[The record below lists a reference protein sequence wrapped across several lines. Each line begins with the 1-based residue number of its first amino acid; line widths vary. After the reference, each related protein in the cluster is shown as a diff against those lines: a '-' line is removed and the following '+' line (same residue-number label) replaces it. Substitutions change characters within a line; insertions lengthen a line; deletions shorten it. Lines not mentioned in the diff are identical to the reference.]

1 MRVLQV
7 MECTIGG
14 TRRHIVDVCAGLAQ
28 RGVDTHLVA
37 STLRQ
42 ADFADDLHALEACG
56 VRVTRLPMVRE
67 LAPLQDARHLL
78 ALTRLIEREQ
88 PDIVHTHSSKAG
100 ALGRLASL
108 AAGTGA
114 RVHTPHTYSFLF
126 DAMFGSLKR
135 RLYFDIERAL
145 AGSSQAV
152 VAVGASEAQTIKK
165 SGVCDPARVHTI
177 PNGVRVQDL
186 ARQVPLTRSELGA
199 PEGVPLLLVAGLLNV
214 AKGQD
219 LAIQALRAPALRAAH
234 LLVVGHGPW
243 EVDLRALA
251 QRAGVAQRVHFLG
264 WRSDLAR
271 IYGAVDWLLLPSR
284 WEAMPYVVLEALACG
299 TPVVAT
305 PVDGAREILTAA
317 TCGVLSPSTD
327 LDALSST
334 LDNALRLPEST
345 RLAYGRAGQRLVA
358 EEYSVDR
365 MLDRLQALY
374 SQVLQVAA

>member
-37 STLRQ
+37 SALRQ
-42 ADFADDLHALEACG
+42 ADFTDDLHALEACG

-145 AGSSQAV
+145 AGGSQAV

-186 ARQVPLTRSELGA
+186 ARQVSLTRSELGA

-219 LAIQALRAPALRAAH
+219 LAIQALRAPGLRAAH

-251 QRAGVAQRVHFLG
+251 QRAGVAERVHFLG

-299 TPVVAT
+299 TPVVAM

-334 LDNALRLPEST
+334 LDNALRLPAPT

>member
-37 STLRQ
+37 SALRQ
-42 ADFADDLHALEACG
+42 ADFTDDLHALEACG

-145 AGSSQAV
+145 AGGSQAV

-186 ARQVPLTRSELGA
+186 ARQVSLTRSELGA

-219 LAIQALRAPALRAAH
+219 LAIQALRAPGLRAAH

-251 QRAGVAQRVHFLG
+251 QRAGVAERVHFLG

-299 TPVVAT
+299 TPVVAM

-317 TCGVLSPSTD
+317 ICGVLSPSTD

-334 LDNALRLPEST
+334 LDNALRLPAPT
-345 RLAYGRAGQRLVA
+345 RLAYGRAGQRRVA